1 MPVTSVSCGSS
12 RFIWEVP
19 VEDSNV
25 DHFFKNY
32 LHASPIRL
40 EIKVG
45 DFFFESVSGL
55 NDFLRLAMD
64 HGRLRSGWV

>member
-1 MPVTSVSCGSS
+1 MPLTSVSCSPI

-25 DHFFKNY
+25 EHFFQELLSCLAYSTRDKGR
-32 LHASPIRL
+32 H
-40 EIKVG
+40 
-45 DFFFESVSGL
+45 FFVESVSGL

-64 HGRLRSGWV
+64 HGRPCSGWV